1 MRDDKRNET
10 KKGEIFGKKEKS
22 GNKENALLIKGQL
35 ECIECP
41 QQEPRSQVIK
51 VKETEKAKLRS
62 GIKSQTM

>member
-1 MRDDKRNET
+1 MRQKGGDLWEKKKRVEM
-10 KKGEIFGKKEKS
+10 KES
-22 GNKENALLIKGQL
+22 ALLIKGQL